1 MDVAPW
7 MDEMGLDHRVEWG
20 IEQSVSRY
28 RAPLYGANNK
38 NILYKVIY
46 NVCM

>member
-20 IEQSVSRY
+20 IEQSVYRY
-28 RAPLYGANNK
+28 RAPLYGANNNK
-38 NILYKVIY
+38 NQPDVRQQRP
-46 NVCM
+46 